1 VSALSE
7 TAGRQETPAN
17 TVVRASRAPAAEGP
31 KRRYCGAKRTRG
43 EDRCT
48 RPAGWG
54 TDHPGYGSCKFH
66 AGSTPNGRAAAR
78 VEMARDSLERLGV
91 AATATP
97 VNPVE
102 LLGDL
107 IDQSAAIVAYLREQ
121 VAALPAVLT
130 ADGTHPLVRLYGQER
145 DRAARVAREAV
156 ALGLEERRVRLD
168 ETTRDRLVRLF
179 LAALAEPEL
188 GLSKE
193 QIEAA
198 PRVAARLFR
207 AGVVAP

>member
-1 VSALSE
+1 
-7 TAGRQETPAN
+7 
-17 TVVRASRAPAAEGP
+17 
-31 KRRYCGAKRTRG
+31 
-43 EDRCT
+43 
-48 RPAGWG
+48 
-54 TDHPGYGSCKFH
+54 
-66 AGSTPNGRAAAR
+66 
-78 VEMARDSLERLGV
+78 MARDSLERLGV
-91 AATATP
+91 AAPLTP

-107 IDQSAAIVAYLREQ
+107 VDQSAAAVAFLRGQ
-121 VAALPAVLT
+121 VAALPSVMT
-130 ADGTHPLVRLYGQER
+130 ADGTHPLFRLYGLER

-207 AGVVAP
+207 AGMVPP

>member
-1 VSALSE
+1 VP
-7 TAGRQETPAN
+7 PA
-17 TVVRASRAPAAEGP
+17 TDGTE
-31 KRRYCGAKRTRG
+31 RRYCGAKRTRS

-107 IDQSAAIVAYLREQ
+107 IDQSAAVVAFLREQ
-121 VAALPAVLT
+121 VAALPAVMT
-130 ADGTHPLVRLYGQER
+130 DDGTHPMVRLYGIER
-145 DRAARVAREAV
+145 DRATRVAKEAV

-168 ETTRDRLVRLF
+168 ETTTKGRIVRAF
-179 LAALAEPEL
+179 LAALADPEL
-188 GLSKE
+188 RLSAE
-193 QIEAA
+193 QLEAA
-198 PRVAARLFR
+198 PKVAARLIR
-207 AGVVAP
+207 AGVA

>member
-1 VSALSE
+1 VSAVSE
-7 TAGRQETPAN
+7 TAVRQETPAN
-17 TVVRASRAPAAEGP
+17 AVVRASRAPAAEGP
-31 KRRYCGAKRTRG
+31 KHRYCGAKRTRG
-43 EDRCT
+43 EERCT

-145 DRAARVAREAV
+145 DRAARVAKEAT
-156 ALGLEERRVRLD
+156 ALGLEERRVRIS
-168 ETTRDRLVRLF
+168 EVTRERIAQVM
-179 LAALAEPEL
+179 LAAFRDPEL
-188 GLSKE
+188 GLSAE
-193 QIEAA
+193 QLEAA
-198 PRVAARLFR
+198 PKVAARLIR
-207 AGVVAP
+207 SGAVG